1 MKTIVMKKIILPF
14 VLLIALSFSCQEENT
29 PSTACQIEN
38 PLQEMDWLKVIIENL
53 EGSSL
58 TEYMYISQA
67 TRGSSTVFL
76 VQNCCPFCNTVT
88 PVYNCEGVLLG
99 ILGSGENGID
109 PTTIKNSKVI
119 WKSENFS
126 CNI

>member
-1 MKTIVMKKIILPF
+1 MKKNILPL
-14 VLLIALSFSCQEENT
+14 VLLIALSFSCQEETT
-29 PSTACQIEN
+29 PSTTCLIEN
-38 PLQEMDWLKVIIENL
+38 PVQELDWMKVIIKEL
-53 EGSSL
+53 ESSFL

-67 TRGSSTVFL
+67 RYGPSKVFL
-76 VQNCCPFCNTVT
+76 VQNCCPFCSTVT

-109 PTTIKNSKVI
+109 PSTIKNSKVI
-119 WKSENFS
+119 WKPENFS